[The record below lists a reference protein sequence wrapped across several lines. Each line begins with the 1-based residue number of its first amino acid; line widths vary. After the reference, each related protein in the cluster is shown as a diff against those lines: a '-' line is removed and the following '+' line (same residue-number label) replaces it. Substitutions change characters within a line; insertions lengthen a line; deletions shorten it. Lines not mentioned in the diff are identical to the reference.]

1 MDKTIVKHKEFKC
14 VSTYYKLPRQFFWQK
29 QTPSFEICILETFT
43 LRSSLNISDM
53 KNTQPY
59 DFQNIL
65 A

>member
-14 VSTYYKLPRQFFWQK
+14 VSTYYKFFWQK

-43 LRSSLNISDM
+43 LRPSLNISDT